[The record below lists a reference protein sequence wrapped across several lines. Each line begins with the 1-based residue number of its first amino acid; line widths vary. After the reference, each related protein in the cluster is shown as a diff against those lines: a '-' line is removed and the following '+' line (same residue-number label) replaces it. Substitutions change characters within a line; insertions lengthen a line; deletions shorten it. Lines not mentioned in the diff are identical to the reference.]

1 MSYLSKRKFELR
13 PVLDKK
19 KDIEL
24 AVIEVKAKQ
33 EVETVKLDKI
43 KTELNSAGL
52 ELVEIDKELGKVTE
66 GCEKLSGEVSEYVM
80 TALQGVVQ
88 TDEVLN
94 KYLLLIAEFDKQIS
108 TQKEELKKVE
118 ERKDNALSEIS
129 KAQGLLSRRE
139 KDLDIYKHRLQKY
152 IEESGANIKL
162 LL

>member
-1 MSYLSKRKFELR
+1 MSYLAKRKFELR

-24 AVIEVKAKQ
+24 AVVEVRAKQ
-33 EVETVKLDKI
+33 EVETAKLDRI
-43 KTELNSAGL
+43 KTDLNSAGL
-52 ELVEIDKELGKVTE
+52 ELVEIDKELTKVTE
-66 GCEKLSGEVSEYVM
+66 GCEKLSGEVSEYVK

-88 TDEVLN
+88 TDEVLE
-94 KYLLLIAEFDKQIS
+94 KYLLFISHFDKQIN

-118 ERKDNALSEIS
+118 ERKEQALLEIS
-129 KAQGLLSRRE
+129 KSQGLLSRRE